1 MVTSVNS
8 ARRNIIGC
16 GVDTRRLG
24 RWAWTRY
31 KGKDQIS
38 TRVISAYRPGTNAGA
53 HTVHS
58 QQRSYFDN
66 RNDGR
71 LPRDSM
77 LSELCDEIQKWQ
89 NDGDNIILM
98 MDANEHVGNERM
110 TQMFGDIGLK
120 EAILSKH

>member
-1 MVTSVNS
+1 
-8 ARRNIIGC
+8 
-16 GVDTRRLG
+16 
-24 RWAWTRY
+24 
-31 KGKDQIS
+31 
-38 TRVISAYRPGTNAGA
+38 
-53 HTVHS
+53 
-58 QQRSYFDN
+58 
-66 RNDGR
+66 
-71 LPRDSM
+71 M